1 VSKGARAQQEEGTT
15 SVNKSLLSIDYA
27 SKYIHTVDAIYH
39 LNDPAIE
46 NLETADYLKEG
57 DIGFKKPKACCVIL
71 LSCSDIDFSIVD
83 S

>member
-1 VSKGARAQQEEGTT
+1 VTANKVARTQQGEGTA

-27 SKYIHTVDAIYH
+27 SKHTHAIDAIYH

-57 DIGFKKPKACCVIL
+57 DVGFKKPKACCTIL
-71 LSCSDIDFSIVD
+71 LSFF
-83 S
+83 